1 MSSARTLLMLFFF
14 FLGGGLH
21 YFDSTRM
28 KEKVEV
34 GLQLCCNSGK
44 INRKAII
51 LPKIATDFTHL
62 LSSRTGDRVASG
74 DVVKTLWVS
83 VRLVKRRVISGE
95 VLAGTEVPREGWGA
109 VGV

>member
-1 MSSARTLLMLFFF
+1 
-14 FLGGGLH
+14 
-21 YFDSTRM
+21 M
-28 KEKVEV
+28 KKKQQLEV
-34 GLQLCCNSGK
+34 SLQLCCTSGK
-44 INRKAII
+44 INSKAII

-83 VRLVKRRVISGE
+83 VRLVKGRVISGE
-95 VLAGTEVPREGWGA
+95 VLAGTEVPGEGWGA

>member
-1 MSSARTLLMLFFF
+1 M
-14 FLGGGLH
+14 
-21 YFDSTRM
+21 
-28 KEKVEV
+28 
-34 GLQLCCNSGK
+34 GLQLCCTSGK

-83 VRLVKRRVISGE
+83 VRLVKGRVISGE
-95 VLAGTEVPREGWGA
+95 VLAGTEIPGE
-109 VGV
+109 VGRGVRGNCTYHYTVTTRTI